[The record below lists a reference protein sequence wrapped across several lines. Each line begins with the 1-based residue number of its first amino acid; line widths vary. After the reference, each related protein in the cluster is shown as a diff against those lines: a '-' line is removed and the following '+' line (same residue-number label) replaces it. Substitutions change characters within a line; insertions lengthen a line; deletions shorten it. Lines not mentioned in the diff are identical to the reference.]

1 MPDLFEGERGCG
13 SYGAGGY
20 GTGFLMGAY
29 SVARD
34 APAPEGSIG
43 SLRGEPRR
51 NAGGVR
57 YMKSRTWGAEI
68 RVLEDF
74 AAEFGGEASMF
85 DRLCE
90 FVSSG
95 GLVSELCAEFS
106 VNAGVLLAWIRK
118 DAERSKRYDQAIAD
132 RKMCQAEQ
140 PVRVWRDVM
149 DSEPEEAPEW
159 KDVLKASELMAKHA
173 GALRDGAGS
182 VTVNAGAG
190 SLIAVLSGL
199 DVVPSLPP
207 VQEKEP
213 IDVTPDVVPEPI

>member
-1 MPDLFEGERGCG
+1 
-13 SYGAGGY
+13 
-20 GTGFLMGAY
+20 MGAY

-34 APAPEGSIG
+34 APAPQGSIG
-43 SLRGEPRR
+43 SLRSEPRR

-57 YMKSRTWGAEI
+57 GLKAMTWAKEV

-74 AAEFGGEASMF
+74 AADFGGEASMF

-106 VNAGVLLAWIRK
+106 LNAGVLLAWVRK

-132 RKMCQAEQ
+132 RKMCQSEQ
-140 PVRVWRDVM
+140 PVRVWRDVL
-149 DSEPEEAPEW
+149 DREPEEAPEW

-199 DVVPSLPP
+199 DVVPSLPTVQDP

-213 IDVTPDVVPEPI
+213 IDVTPVTQEEIPEAI